1 MEKKLLEKGGRGL
14 VRQNGELSYY
24 IEVSLKIPDAAYE
37 KYLDVL
43 IFTLPTNMYYK
54 IIAYVKYEMTGNA
67 VILIVLIVITAVL
80 IIHANNKIFS

>member
-1 MEKKLLEKGGRGL
+1 MLEKGGRGL
-14 VRQNGELSYY
+14 VRQNGGLPYY
-24 IEVSLKIPDAAYE
+24 IEVSLKILDAAYE

>member
-1 MEKKLLEKGGRGL
+1 MLEKGGRGL
-14 VRQNGELSYY
+14 VRQNGGLSYY
-24 IEVSLKIPDAAYE
+24 IEVSLKILDAAYE

-67 VILIVLIVITAVL
+67 VILIVLILITAVL

>member
-1 MEKKLLEKGGRGL
+1 M
-14 VRQNGELSYY
+14 VRQNGGLSYY
-24 IEVSLKIPDAAYE
+24 IEVSLKILDAAYE

>member
-1 MEKKLLEKGGRGL
+1 MA
-14 VRQNGELSYY
+14 RQNGGLSYY
-24 IEVSLKIPDAAYE
+24 IEVSLKILDAAYE

>member
-1 MEKKLLEKGGRGL
+1 M
-14 VRQNGELSYY
+14 VRQNGGLSYY
-24 IEVSLKIPDAAYE
+24 IEVSLKILDAAYE

-67 VILIVLIVITAVL
+67 VILIVLIVITVVL

>member
-1 MEKKLLEKGGRGL
+1 M
-14 VRQNGELSYY
+14 VRQNGGLSYY
-24 IEVSLKIPDAAYE
+24 IEVSLKILDDAAYE

-67 VILIVLIVITAVL
+67 VILIVLILITAVL

>member
-1 MEKKLLEKGGRGL
+1 MLDKGGRGL
-14 VRQNGELSYY
+14 VRQNGGLSYY
-24 IEVSLKIPDAAYE
+24 IEVSLKILDAAYE

>member
-54 IIAYVKYEMTGNA
+54 IIA
-67 VILIVLIVITAVL
+67 
-80 IIHANNKIFS
+80 

>member
-1 MEKKLLEKGGRGL
+1 MLEKGGRGL
-14 VRQNGELSYY
+14 VRQNGGLSYY
-24 IEVSLKIPDAAYE
+24 IEVSLKILDAAYE

>member
-1 MEKKLLEKGGRGL
+1 MLEKGGRGV
-14 VRQNGELSYY
+14 VRQNGGLSYY
-24 IEVSLKIPDAAYE
+24 IEVSLKILDAAYE

>member
-1 MEKKLLEKGGRGL
+1 MGRGL
-14 VRQNGELSYY
+14 VRQNGGLSYY
-24 IEVSLKIPDAAYE
+24 IEVSLKILDAAYE

>member
-1 MEKKLLEKGGRGL
+1 M
-14 VRQNGELSYY
+14 VRQNGGLSYY
-24 IEVSLKIPDAAYE
+24 IEVSLKILEAAYE

-67 VILIVLIVITAVL
+67 VILIVLIVITVVL

>member
-1 MEKKLLEKGGRGL
+1 M
-14 VRQNGELSYY
+14 VRQNGGLSYY
-24 IEVSLKIPDAAYE
+24 IEVSLKILDAAYE

-67 VILIVLIVITAVL
+67 VILIVLILITAVL

>member
-1 MEKKLLEKGGRGL
+1 M
-14 VRQNGELSYY
+14 VRQNGGLPYY
-24 IEVSLKIPDAAYE
+24 IEVSLKILDAAYE